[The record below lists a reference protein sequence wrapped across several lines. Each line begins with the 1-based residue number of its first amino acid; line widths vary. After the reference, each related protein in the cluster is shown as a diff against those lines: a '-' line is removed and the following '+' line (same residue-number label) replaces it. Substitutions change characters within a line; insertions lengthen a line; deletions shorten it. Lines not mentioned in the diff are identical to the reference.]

1 MPKVYDE
8 QNQIVVAPVLDLV
21 LEGIVSHEDVA
32 LLERVDAKRIADAKF
47 DGVIG
52 YNKTLEEITSL
63 IILNLKIVEWL
74 ANIILSIFQCS
85 SNDTNC
91 AYVI

>member
-21 LEGIVSHEDVA
+21 LEGVVGHEDVA

-52 YNKTLEEITSL
+52 YNETLEEITSL
-63 IILNLKIVEWL
+63 IILNLKIVE
-74 ANIILSIFQCS
+74 
-85 SNDTNC
+85 
-91 AYVI
+91 

>member
-21 LEGIVSHEDVA
+21 LERVVGHEDVA
-32 LLERVDAKRIADAKF
+32 LPERVDAKRIADSKF

-52 YNKTLEEITSL
+52 YNKTLEE
-63 IILNLKIVEWL
+63 
-74 ANIILSIFQCS
+74 
-85 SNDTNC
+85 
-91 AYVI
+91 

>member
-21 LEGIVSHEDVA
+21 LEGVVGHEDVA
-32 LLERVDAKRIADAKF
+32 FLERVDAKRIADAKF

-63 IILNLKIVEWL
+63 MSCENYFELENSRVTCKYYFIHF
-74 ANIILSIFQCS
+74 SMF
-85 SNDTNC
+85 
-91 AYVI
+91 